1 MSKTFVSVGS
11 FMNIT
16 ASGAKVA
23 GEVHEMAACI
33 GVWENDT
40 ADGAVG
46 AVGITGG
53 RRLAKEPGVAFT
65 AGDAL
70 YWDAVNDRLDK
81 TDTNIPAGVAF
92 ADAGSAA
99 TTAVVI
105 LGYGL

>member
-1 MSKTFVSVGS
+1 MSKTYEGVGDT
-11 FMNIT
+11 MNIT

-33 GVWENDT
+33 GVWENDA

-46 AVGITGG
+46 AVGVTGR

-99 TTAVVI
+99 TAAVVL
-105 LGYGL
+105 LGHGL